1 MSVVHSTATFEDP
14 PGENDPVLCQL
25 STWEVALH
33 AISRLAVVFALA
45 LALVLILGHQ
55 LGQPI

>member
-1 MSVVHSTATFEDP
+1 MVHSTAATFEDP
-14 PGENDPVLCQL
+14 PVETDRELCQL
-25 STWEVALH
+25 SPWEIALH

-45 LALVLILGHQ
+45 LALILILGHQ